1 MKYRVDFF
9 KESGKWYTDE
19 EIVLP
24 EELVRKADE
33 YISNEEWGKA
43 IYETRQWVA
52 NHIKYDLNF
61 EEMHAVVIPQE
72 GDDYVAYPMMIPTS
86 DRR

>member
-9 KESGKWYTDE
+9 KASGKWYTGE
-19 EIVLP
+19 EVVLP

-33 YISNEEWGKA
+33 YISKEEWGKA

-61 EEMHAVVIPQE
+61 EEMHAVVIPPE
-72 GDDYVAYPMMIPTS
+72 GDDYIAYPMMIPTS